1 MFITVS
7 VCIIDRVVFFHT
19 PLSVSDSG
27 KRIIT
32 EFYSKVIKHR
42 HISFLHHQTL
52 TLWQPQQSAIVLQN
66 RLLPLLNWM
75 PTIEAAEAQIM
86 VL

>member
-1 MFITVS
+1 MNTVGDHVVSQWFKIDTHTTKKEITGMFITVS

-19 PLSVSDSG
+19 TLSVSDSG

-52 TLWQPQQSAIVLQN
+52 TL
-66 RLLPLLNWM
+66 
-75 PTIEAAEAQIM
+75 
-86 VL
+86 